1 MLNFL
6 APWALLLSAAAAVP
20 LLLHLLRRRTGTKLD
35 FPAVR
40 YLLRA
45 EREHAREVRLR
56 NLALMLLRVGIVV
69 AIALAM
75 ARPIG
80 LLPGV
85 GHPPTAVAIVLDN
98 SLSTTAAGRDGPVL
112 TRLADAAQALV
123 AAAGASDE
131 LTLVTFDQ
139 VVTSGERD
147 AVRSAIAAVRPI
159 DGAGDAAGALA
170 RARAVLEASDL
181 PERRLVVLTDA
192 QRSEWDDVRLAPA
205 MPTLLLAAAN
215 EVTRNRAVTE
225 AVPEPAHWSP
235 RGTLRALVTGD
246 SAPWR
251 LTLGGSTVARGTAAP
266 REAVRARVQP
276 IARGWLAG
284 ALELEPDEYR
294 GDDHRWFAVH
304 VGDAPAVTV
313 DASVGAFVAP
323 AFATLRESG
332 RTRDGAE
339 IAVASATAARLPGLL
354 FAPADPLQVPAAN
367 RALERAGVPW
377 RFDAR
382 RSGEAEARG
391 DRLGDAT
398 VRLWYELVPTAPL
411 SGVDTLARI
420 GTRPWIVAGPRY
432 VLVASPLL
440 PEATDLPL
448 QAEFVPWLDAVL
460 AERLASAQGAAV
472 PVRPGARVRVP
483 SGVTALELHDGTL
496 RAVVPSADIALPW
509 TSGVHFWRRGETRA
523 GALVVNPEVR
533 ESALERMP
541 TDSLALQLGE
551 AAVSATGP
559 ALAREMLAAG
569 GRRQLDAP
577 LLILA
582 LLLLVA
588 ESVVARRGQAI
599 ART

>member
-1 MLNFL
+1 MLTFL
-6 APWALLLSAAAAVP
+6 APWALLLAAAAAVP
-20 LLLHLLRRRTGTKLD
+20 LLLHLLRRRTGTKVD

-80 LLPGV
+80 LLAGV

-98 SLSTTAAGRDGPVL
+98 SLSTSAAGREGPAL
-112 TRLADAAQALV
+112 TRLAEAAQALV
-123 AAAGASDE
+123 ASASASDE

-147 AVRSAIAAVRPI
+147 AVRAAIASVRPI

-170 RARAVLEASDL
+170 RARAVLDASEL
-181 PERRLVVLTDA
+181 PERRLIVLTDA
-192 QRSEWDDVRLAPA
+192 QRSGWDSVHVAA
-205 MPTLLLAAAN
+205 SMPTLLLTVATD
-215 EVTRNRAVTE
+215 VTRNRAVAE

-235 RGTLRALVTGD
+235 RGTLRGLITGD
-246 SAPWR
+246 SASWR
-251 LTLGGSTVARGTAAP
+251 LTLGTATVARGTAAP
-266 REAVRARVQP
+266 GEPVRARVQP
-276 IARGWLAG
+276 AGRGWLAG

-332 RTRDGAE
+332 RTRAGAE
-339 IAVASATAARLPGLL
+339 ITVAAATAARLPALL

-382 RSGEAEARG
+382 RTGESEARG
-391 DRLGDAT
+391 DRLGEAT
-398 VRLWYELVPTAPL
+398 VRLRYELVPTGPL
-411 SGVDTLARI
+411 TGVDTLARV
-420 GTRPWIVAGPRY
+420 GARPWIVAGPRY
-432 VLVASPLL
+432 VLVASPLV

-460 AERLASAQGAAV
+460 AERLASSLGAAV
-472 PVRPGARVRVP
+472 PVRPGSTVRVP
-483 SGVTALELHDGTL
+483 NGVTALELHDGTI
-496 RAVVPSADIALPW
+496 RASVPGAELSLPW
-509 TSGVHFWRRGETRA
+509 TAGVHFWRRGDARS
-523 GALVVNPEVR
+523 GALVVNPEPR
-533 ESALERMP
+533 ESSLERMP
-541 TDSLALQLGE
+541 SDSLALQLGG
-551 AAVSATGP
+551 AAVATTGP
-559 ALAREMLAAG
+559 ALAREALSAG

-588 ESVVARRGQAI
+588 ESVVARRGQAT